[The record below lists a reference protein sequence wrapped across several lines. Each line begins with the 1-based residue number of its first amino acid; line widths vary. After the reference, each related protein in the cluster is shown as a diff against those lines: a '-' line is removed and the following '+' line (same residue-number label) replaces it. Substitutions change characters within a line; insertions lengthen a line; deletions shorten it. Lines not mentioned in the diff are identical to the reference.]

1 MNLTQMKNTVLAV
14 LAAAGSAVAQ
24 ALGGWDVALKVL
36 ICFMALDYVT
46 GWLVAAI
53 WHKSAKSKTG
63 ALDSKASYKGLVKK
77 GVMLSLVWMA
87 ALLDQATHSDFVRD
101 AVCLFFIANEGL
113 SVLENTAVMG
123 VPYPAF
129 VKKMLDALHQT
140 GSLLSTEEGRLK
152 MAQLL
157 RAFVAQGCF
166 HWQFNIVD
174 NSVLLAAQKDPD
186 SYRSLVVRVAGYS
199 AIFVELSVKAQNSII
214 ERYAADL

>member
-1 MNLTQMKNTVLAV
+1 MVQILKDNFRDREPLRQFILNRIPKFGNDVDRVDILAV
-14 LAAAGSAVAQ
+14 EITDMFANQLERYKNSRGGQFWPALYSVSAQVGLGNACGATPDGRLAEQPLSDG
-24 ALGGWDVALKVL
+24 LTPMYGMDRNGPTVALASL
-36 ICFMALDYVT
+36 
-46 GWLVAAI
+46 
-53 WHKSAKSKTG
+53 SKIHHRRFTNG
-63 ALDSKASYKGLVKK
+63 IIINQR
-77 GVMLSLVWMA
+77 M
-87 ALLDQATHSDFVRD
+87 
-101 AVCLFFIANEGL
+101 
-113 SVLENTAVMG
+113 
-123 VPYPAF
+123 
-129 VKKMLDALHQT
+129 T

-152 MAQLL
+152 MTQLL

>member
-36 ICFMALDYVT
+36 ICFMALD
-46 GWLVAAI
+46 
-53 WHKSAKSKTG
+53 
-63 ALDSKASYKGLVKK
+63 SKASYKGLVKK
-77 GVMLSLVWMA
+77 GVMLALVWMA

-129 VKKMLDALHQT
+129 VKNMLDALHQT
-140 GSLLSTEEGRLK
+140 GDQGKGTEART
-152 MAQLL
+152 
-157 RAFVAQGCF
+157 
-166 HWQFNIVD
+166 
-174 NSVLLAAQKDPD
+174 
-186 SYRSLVVRVAGYS
+186 
-199 AIFVELSVKAQNSII
+199 
-214 ERYAADL
+214 

>member
-1 MNLTQMKNTVLAV
+1 MNLTQMKNTVLAM
-14 LAAAGSAVAQ
+14 LAAVGSAVAQ

-46 GWLVAAI
+46 GWLVAAV

-101 AVCLFFIANEGL
+101 AVCLFFVANEGL

-129 VKKMLDALHQT
+129 VKNMLDALHQT
-140 GSLLSTEEGRLK
+140 GDQGKGQTEQFLLGVPFQQIDDEYDGGNTDYREKISLPPGLGSQETESG
-152 MAQLL
+152 
-157 RAFVAQGCF
+157 
-166 HWQFNIVD
+166 
-174 NSVLLAAQKDPD
+174 
-186 SYRSLVVRVAGYS
+186 SLVVDKHQ
-199 AIFVELSVKAQNSII
+199 VEKRSQFDGLSII
-214 ERYAADL
+214 

>member
-1 MNLTQMKNTVLAV
+1 MNLTQTKNTVLAV

-46 GWLVAAI
+46 GWLVAAV

-123 VPYPAF
+123 VPYPVF
-129 VKKMLDALHQT
+129 VKNMLDALHQT
-140 GSLLSTEEGRLK
+140 GDQGKGTEART
-152 MAQLL
+152 
-157 RAFVAQGCF
+157 
-166 HWQFNIVD
+166 
-174 NSVLLAAQKDPD
+174 
-186 SYRSLVVRVAGYS
+186 
-199 AIFVELSVKAQNSII
+199 
-214 ERYAADL
+214 

>member
-46 GWLVAAI
+46 GWLV
-53 WHKSAKSKTG
+53 
-63 ALDSKASYKGLVKK
+63 
-77 GVMLSLVWMA
+77 WMA

-129 VKKMLDALHQT
+129 VKNMLDALHQT
-140 GSLLSTEEGRLK
+140 GDQGKGTEART
-152 MAQLL
+152 
-157 RAFVAQGCF
+157 
-166 HWQFNIVD
+166 
-174 NSVLLAAQKDPD
+174 
-186 SYRSLVVRVAGYS
+186 
-199 AIFVELSVKAQNSII
+199 
-214 ERYAADL
+214 

>member
-1 MNLTQMKNTVLAV
+1 MNLTQMKNTVLAA
-14 LAAAGSAVAQ
+14 LAVAGSAVAQ

-46 GWLVAAI
+46 GWLVAAV

-77 GVMLSLVWMA
+77 GVMLALVWMA

-129 VKKMLDALHQT
+129 VKNMLDALHQT
-140 GSLLSTEEGRLK
+140 GDQGKGTEARTRARERAPSRSPTSNSSRSISTGSVSAPPRPTCEKCWWRRAGTLSATVPFSCGTRP
-152 MAQLL
+152 
-157 RAFVAQGCF
+157 RPVT
-166 HWQFNIVD
+166 
-174 NSVLLAAQKDPD
+174 
-186 SYRSLVVRVAGYS
+186 
-199 AIFVELSVKAQNSII
+199 
-214 ERYAADL
+214 

>member
-1 MNLTQMKNTVLAV
+1 MNETVTKRFLLYFRLMMVAWILIANAFFHAIEFEYSWLIFLSNIMLFTMEGDIKDRFISVELGGLVGMVLTVLAM
-14 LAAAGSAVAQ
+14 LAAVGSAVAQ

-46 GWLVAAI
+46 GWLVAAV

-77 GVMLSLVWMA
+77 GIMLALVWMA

-129 VKKMLDALHQT
+129 VKNMLDALHQT
-140 GSLLSTEEGRLK
+140 GNQGKGTEART
-152 MAQLL
+152 
-157 RAFVAQGCF
+157 
-166 HWQFNIVD
+166 
-174 NSVLLAAQKDPD
+174 
-186 SYRSLVVRVAGYS
+186 
-199 AIFVELSVKAQNSII
+199 
-214 ERYAADL
+214 